1 MSSCTFSTSLYIV
14 YIKVSQEKRGFI
26 FQRSYLHNFVSKTF
40 DFFPIQFPL
49 SQLYVESIFTGLYH
63 LQILSKQL
71 QTLYNA
77 KNRSHKYLRQ
87 TLQKQYLINL
97 FVWYLPIRRMVVTL
111 FVLVLSSSYCKEN
124 QSPTSSS
131 SCIGFLWNIS
141 IHCKENQSPTSSSSC
156 IGFLWNKSIWWW
168 YSLVSP
174 VSSLDVKN
182 LCFSSRIQALY
193 LTYPRI

>member
-1 MSSCTFSTSLYIV
+1 MSCLLAHSQLACTAYISRFL
-14 YIKVSQEKRGFI
+14 KKRGFI
-26 FQRSYLHNFVSKTF
+26 FQRSYLHIFVSKTF

-49 SQLYVESIFTGLYH
+49 SQLYVESIFRGLYH

-71 QTLYNA
+71 QTVYNA
-77 KNRSHKYLRQ
+77 KNRSHKYPRQ

-111 FVLVLSSSYCKEN
+111 FVLVLSSSY
-124 QSPTSSS
+124 
-131 SCIGFLWNIS
+131 
-141 IHCKENQSPTSSSSC
+141 CKENQSPTSSSSC